1 MYVIPFNPLNMKRYF
16 LVLTLAFFASIKTY
30 AQNLEKVKG
39 NRQVTIVN
47 TQIDGFHTIA
57 LDEDF
62 EIDLIYNKIP
72 SIEIETD
79 ENLHEI
85 IDFMV
90 RDSVLYFN
98 KLKRITSKKRLHIKV
113 SYDDFLQH
121 IEVTDNAEIHGL
133 TPLHLYNATLKTSGS
148 SKVGLTIKTDN
159 FNFESIDKAKVKLN
173 VTADTCLVN
182 MRGSGKLEALINAPK
197 VNASIFERANATI
210 EGNCDSADLELDNNA
225 LFNGK
230 NFTMNNCKIICN
242 ISSDAYL
249 EVIKDIT
256 IDANGSSAIYLYQN
270 PKIIINSMT
279 DTSKLQ
285 KKVK

>member
-16 LVLTLAFFASIKTY
+16 LVLTLAFFASIKTH

-113 SYDDFLQH
+113 SYNDLLQH

-210 EGNCDSADLELDNNA
+210 EGNCDTADLELDNNA
-225 LFNGK
+225 SLNGK
-230 NFTMNNCKIICN
+230 NFTMNSCNVICN

>member
-1 MYVIPFNPLNMKRYF
+1 MKRYF
-16 LVLTLAFFASIKTY
+16 LVLTLAFFASIKTH

-210 EGNCDSADLELDNNA
+210 EGNCDTANLELDNNA

-230 NFTMNNCKIICN
+230 NFTMNSCNVICN